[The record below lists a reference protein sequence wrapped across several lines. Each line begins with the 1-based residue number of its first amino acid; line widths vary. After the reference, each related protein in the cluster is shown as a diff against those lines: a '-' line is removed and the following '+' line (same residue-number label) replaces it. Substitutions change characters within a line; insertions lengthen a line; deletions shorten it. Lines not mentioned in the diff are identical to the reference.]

1 MQILRLIS
9 AECKKVKHT
18 PLLWMHIVIP
28 LIGITAFLFD
38 FTLSH
43 SSSVSQTGGYLQ
55 VLAMVFPLL
64 IGVICAMC
72 IDEES
77 QAGNFQ
83 VLFTSSNPKVLAFL
97 GKLIFVF
104 FLGMGAVMIAAIGY
118 HLGIMGIFH
127 KNPFPLKFYIIAS
140 CILIGSNLFEYVFH
154 LFLSM
159 RFGKSASI
167 GMGIAEMLIS
177 AILNTDLGDKIWVVI
192 PCTWGMRFVTTWTN
206 FASKSALAAQRNMM
220 ASQTSAE
227 LHAGIVICIAATA
240 ACIIFACI
248 WFSLWEGRRSED

>member
-1 MQILRLIS
+1 MQILRLVS

-28 LIGITAFLFD
+28 LIGIAAFLFD
-38 FTLSH
+38 FAISH
-43 SSSVSQTGGYLQ
+43 LKPVSEVCGYLQ
-55 VLAMVFPLL
+55 VLAMVLPLL

-72 IDEES
+72 IDEEL
-77 QAGNFQ
+77 QAGKFQ
-83 VLFTSSNPKVLAFL
+83 MLFISSNPKVLAFL
-97 GKLIFVF
+97 GKFIFVF
-104 FLGMGAVMIAAIGY
+104 LLGMGAVMIAAVGY
-118 HLGIMGIFH
+118 HFGLMGIFH
-127 KNPFPLKFYIIAS
+127 KNPFPLKFYFIAS

-167 GMGIAEMLIS
+167 GMGIAELLIS
-177 AILNTDLGDKIWVVI
+177 AILNTDLGDKIWTFI

-206 FASKSALAAQRNMM
+206 FASKSVLTAQRNMM

-227 LHAGIVICIAATA
+227 LHVGIVICIVATA
-240 ACIIFACI
+240 VCTIFACI
-248 WFSLWEGRRSED
+248 WFSLWEGKRSED